1 MSLHFS
7 LNAGYEPHTILPDCI
22 RGRELL
28 NGDQAVRWAVDADY
42 GCRYQGWIRGG
53 REWDGPQLS
62 KRQLTPLELR
72 FGSATAPNRDKPG
85 IERQC
90 TGKDGVTHRMIRW

>member
-28 NGDQAVRWAVDADY
+28 NGDQAVRWAVDADD

-53 REWDGPQLS
+53 REWNRPQLCR
-62 KRQLTPLELR
+62 RQLMPPESR
-72 FGSATAPNRDKPG
+72 FGPATAPWQDKPG

-90 TGKDGVTHRMIRW
+90 TGKGSVTHRMIR

>member
-28 NGDQAVRWAVDADY
+28 NGDQAVRWAVDADD
-42 GCRYQGWIRGG
+42 GCR
-53 REWDGPQLS
+53 
-62 KRQLTPLELR
+62 RQLTPLELR
-72 FGSATAPNRDKPG
+72 FGLATAPNRDKPG

-90 TGKDGVTHRMIRW
+90 TGKGSVTHRMIR